1 MLLVFKY
8 YSNWMT
14 VLNLFTM
21 THTVNTA
28 LYLTN
33 WLCFFGNVYILFRNP
48 FHLAFL
54 TKDLPL
60 LTTLPLAVKH
70 VLLQLW
76 HALPLYVFRKRQTLA
91 ETIAFPSIAVS
102 ALFFFVYGF
111 RMPASDFVR
120 MYNVTQIEFLT
131 TGVVTVPAV
140 ALLLWGANR
149 LMRSKK

>member
-1 MLLVFKY
+1 
-8 YSNWMT
+8 MT

-33 WLCFFGNVYILFRNP
+33 WCCFFGNVYLMVKDP
-48 FHLAFL
+48 LHLDFL
-54 TKDLPL
+54 TKDLPFL
-60 LTTLPLAVKH
+60 STLPLAVAH
-70 VLLQLW
+70 VLNNLW
-76 HALPLYVFRKRQTLA
+76 HALPLYIFRKRQTLA

-111 RMPASDFVR
+111 GMPASDLLR
-120 MYNVTQIEFLT
+120 MYNVTQKEFLT
-131 TGVVTVPAV
+131 TGVAMLPVVV
-140 ALLLWGANR
+140 LLLWGANR